1 MKKDETMK
9 QKPIDLPFPD
19 QCCCFEKRN
28 PFRGRCPICGLP
40 YSDSRPAKIRLA
52 VSQAAIGFVVAIF
65 IGLLLRCCG

>member
-9 QKPIDLPFPD
+9 QKPSDSPFPD

-28 PFRGRCPICGLP
+28 PFRSRCPICGLP
-40 YSDSRPAKIRLA
+40 YSDSLLAKICLA
-52 VSQAAIGFVVAIF
+52 VSQAMIGFIVAIL